1 MVNTLTN
8 ADNHKDGT
16 TISPNDST
24 VTSIQQLPDELL
36 LHIFSFLQAFDLL
49 EVELTCHR
57 WKNLAHDETLWK
69 DLYRKHFEIYWPDE
83 GPYKESYFAAHRVEQ
98 RNKKIDEIFRSLKHV
113 HNLELAKC
121 IGLP

>member
-1 MVNTLTN
+1 MVNTLIN
-8 ADNHKDGT
+8 ADNHKNKIIT
-16 TISPNDST
+16 SSTEST
-24 VTSIQQLPDELL
+24 VISIKQLPDELL
-36 LHIFSFLQAFDLL
+36 LHIFSFLQAFELL
-49 EVELTCHR
+49 AVELTCHR

-69 DLYRKHFEIYWPDE
+69 NLYQKNYETDLPDE